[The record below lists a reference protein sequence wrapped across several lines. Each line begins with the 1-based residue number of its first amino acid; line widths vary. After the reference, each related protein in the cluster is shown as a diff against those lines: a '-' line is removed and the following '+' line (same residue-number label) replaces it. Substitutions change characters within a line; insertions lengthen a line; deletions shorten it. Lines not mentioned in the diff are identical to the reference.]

1 MRRRPMSTFPLRV
14 SSAVIA
20 AAVFLTLSGC
30 SAAPAPKLS
39 VALFQN
45 RADYATRSLQVEITN
60 RGDTDVVITAA
71 TFTSAYFEGSGTA
84 GHLPYTLVA
93 GTTTDFPGT
102 VPPPVCQGP
111 DTKPT
116 ARIHVTPKGG
126 APLVVTSTP
135 KVPFN
140 SLGALHAQDCGQ
152 QAFEKVASITP
163 APHLR
168 FETRDGTE
176 LALLDVTIVPT
187 GSAGT
192 VTLVSTTGTTL
203 LIPTEGEVRPLGI
216 TFGAASA
223 PTVLTLDFVPS
234 RCGTHVISE
243 DKIGTLI
250 PFHAVAGTFEDAYF
264 RVAVSPVV
272 KAEFYDWVGRYC
284 GQ

>member
-1 MRRRPMSTFPLRV
+1 ML
-14 SSAVIA
+14 
-20 AAVFLTLSGC
+20 LSGC

-60 RGDTDVVITAA
+60 RGDADVVITAA
-71 TFTSAYFEGSGTA
+71 TFTSDYFEGSGTA

-93 GTTTDFPGT
+93 GTTTDFPAT
-102 VPPPVCQGP
+102 VPPPVCDGP
-111 DTKPT
+111 HTRPTDTRPT
-116 ARIHVTPKGG
+116 ATIHVTPKGG
-126 APLVVTSTP
+126 SPLVVNSTP
-135 KVPFN
+135 TVPFS
-140 SLGALHAQDCGQ
+140 SLGTLHAQDCGQ
-152 QAFEKVASITP
+152 QAFEKVASITS

-168 FETRDGTE
+168 FETRDGTA
-176 LALLDVTIVPT
+176 LALLDITITPT

-216 TFGAASA
+216 TSSAASA
-223 PTVLTLDFVPS
+223 PTILTLDFMPS
-234 RCGTHVISE
+234 RCGMHVISE
-243 DKIGTLI
+243 DKIGTLV
-250 PFHAVAGTFEDAYF
+250 PFHAVAGGFEDAYF

-284 GQ
+284 GP

>member
-1 MRRRPMSTFPLRV
+1 MTVGLARV
-14 SSAVIA
+14 VAAVIV
-20 AAVFLTLSGC
+20 AVLLAILSGC
-30 SAAPAPKLS
+30 SSEPAPKLS

-45 RADYATRSLQVEITN
+45 RADYASRSLQVEITN
-60 RGDTDVVITAA
+60 RGSADVVITAA
-71 TFTSAYFEGSGTA
+71 TFTSPFFEGTGTA
-84 GHLPYTLVA
+84 GHLPYTLPA
-93 GTTTDFPGT
+93 GTTTDFPAR
-102 VPPPVCQGP
+102 VPPAVCDGKDVRP
-111 DTKPT
+111 SVTIAATTKSGAKVSVST
-116 ARIHVTPKGG
+116 TP
-126 APLVVTSTP
+126 A
-135 KVPFN
+135 VPFN

-152 QAFEKVASITP
+152 HAFERVASITP
-163 APHLR
+163 ALHLR
-168 FETRDGTE
+168 FERRDGSE

-187 GSAGT
+187 GAAGS

-216 TFGAASA
+216 SFSAASA

-250 PFHAVAGTFEDAYF
+250 PFHAVAGGFEDAYF

-272 KAEFYDWVGRYC
+272 KAEFYYWVGRYC